1 MRDAIVLVT
10 MPWGY
15 VRYPSI
21 ALGIL
26 SRILKNAGLAPI
38 VRSYNLAF
46 LDHVARAQAQA
57 QLPEHERITVKAY
70 QDLANTGAG
79 LGDWVFAV
87 PPFRDVDPER
97 DEAYLAAL
105 ARQGIAPERIALARA
120 LRAHVPSFVAA
131 TVEELLGYAPAMV
144 GFTSVFYQNVASL
157 LVAHEL
163 KARAPHLGIVFGGAN
178 CEAPMGRALH
188 RAFSFVDVVVEGEA
202 ENLIVDL
209 ARDFVAERRPAPRP
223 GLCTRAEDGST
234 LVGEGRPA
242 PVVMDQVPV
251 PDYGYYFEDL
261 ERSPFRDVLVTNSVL
276 PIETSRGCWWGEKQ
290 HCTFC
295 GLNGSNMAFRSK
307 SPERAFTDFVELA
320 TRHRHLRFAAVDNI
334 ISLDHIKQVL
344 PRLGQLGADL
354 SIFYET
360 KANLTKEQLLLMREG
375 GITSI
380 QPGIESFSDA
390 ILRLMR
396 KGVAG
401 WQNVRLLKWC
411 AQLGIRVHWNI
422 LYGFPG
428 EPPEEYARMA
438 AQVPALIHLS
448 PPHLVRL
455 QVQRYSPYH
464 QSPADFG
471 ITLRGASSYY
481 RFIYPLDEETLA
493 ELAYDFDHVYDDGRD
508 PEAYVA
514 PLREAIDRWHREAK
528 TGQNTLVYHRGPGFL
543 RIVDRRQ
550 GFGYESYLLEGCEA
564 LIYLACDGGSTA
576 EAVQRRVVEASHRDV
591 SLDDVRDFLGQ
602 LTEAGLLF
610 EDAGRFVSLALPERP
625 ERELARGERGAYD
638 AARSAGKP
646 RGMTLPLLS

>member
-10 MPWGY
+10 MPWAY
-15 VRYPSI
+15 VKYPSI

-26 SRILKNAGLAPI
+26 SRLLGDAGFAPI

-46 LDHVARAQAQA
+46 LDHVARAQAE
-57 QLPEHERITVKAY
+57 LPEHERITVKAY
-70 QDLANTGAG
+70 EKLANTGEG
-79 LGDWVFAV
+79 LGDWIFAV
-87 PPFRDVDPER
+87 PPFRDVDPDR
-97 DEAYLAAL
+97 DEAYLTEL
-105 ARQGIAPERIALARA
+105 ARQGIAPERIALARS
-120 LRAHVPSFVAA
+120 LRAHVPSFIAA

-157 LVAHEL
+157 LVAQEL
-163 KARAPHLGIVFGGAN
+163 KRRDPQISIVLGGAN

-188 RAFSFVDVVVEGEA
+188 RAFPFIDVVVEGEA

-209 ARDFVAERRPAPRP
+209 ARDIVAGRHPVPRS
-223 GLCTRAEDGST
+223 GLCTRAADGST
-234 LVGEGRPA
+234 LVTEGRPP

-251 PDYGYYFEDL
+251 PDYGAYFDEL
-261 ERSPFRDVLVTNSVL
+261 ERSLFRDILLTHLVL

-307 SPERAFTDFVELA
+307 SPERAFTDVVELA
-320 TRHRHLRFAAVDNI
+320 TRHRHLQFAAVDNI
-334 ISLDHIKQVL
+334 ISLDHIKYVL

-360 KANLTKEQLLLMREG
+360 KANLTKEQLLLMREA

-380 QPGIESFSDA
+380 QPGIESFSNP

-396 KGVAG
+396 KGVAA

-411 AQLGIRVHWNI
+411 AQLGIRAHWNI
-422 LYGFPG
+422 IYGFPG

-438 AQVPALIHLS
+438 ELLPALIHL
-448 PPHLVRL
+448 PPPNLTRL

-464 QSPADFG
+464 QSPESFG
-471 ITLRGASSYY
+471 ITLRGASAYY
-481 RFIYPLDEETLA
+481 RFIYPLDDQTLA
-493 ELAYDFDHVYDDGRD
+493 ELAYDFDYVDGAGRD

-514 PLREAIDRWHREAK
+514 PLRDAIDRWWRDAK
-528 TGQNTLVYHRGPGFL
+528 TRQSTLVYLQGPGFL

-550 GFGYESYLLEGCEA
+550 GFGYESYLLEGSEA
-564 LIYLACDGGSTA
+564 LIYRACDGGATT
-576 EAVQRRVVEASHRDV
+576 EAVHRQVVAAGHGDV
-591 SLDDVRDFLGQ
+591 TLDDVRSFVGQ

-625 ERELARGERGAYD
+625 ERELVRQARGEYD
-638 AARSAGKP
+638 DAHSQGKP
-646 RGMTLPLLS
+646 RTVGLPVLS

>member
-10 MPWGY
+10 MPWAY

-26 SRILKNAGLAPI
+26 SRLLGHAGLTPI

-46 LDHVARAQAQA
+46 LDHVARAQAEA
-57 QLPEHERITVKAY
+57 RLPEPERITIKDY
-70 QDLANTGAG
+70 QELANMGGG

-87 PPFRDVDPER
+87 PPFRDIDPER
-97 DEAYLAAL
+97 DEAYLAWL
-105 ARQGIAPERIALARA
+105 AREGASPRRIALARA
-120 LRAHVPSFVAA
+120 LRAHVPSFITA
-131 TVEELLGYAPAMV
+131 TVEELLGYGPAMV
-144 GFTSVFYQNVASL
+144 GFTSMFSQNVASL

-163 KARAPHLGIVFGGAN
+163 KRRAPHVAIVLGGAN

-188 RAFSFVDVVVEGEA
+188 RAFPCIDVVVEGEA

-209 ARDFVAERRPAPRP
+209 ARDVVAGRRPAPRP
-223 GLCTRAEDGST
+223 GLCTRAADGST

-242 PVVMDQVPV
+242 PVIMDQVPT
-251 PDYGYYFEDL
+251 PDYDYFFEDL
-261 ERSPFRDVLVTNSVL
+261 ERSPFRDGLRTSSVL
-276 PIETSRGCWWGEKQ
+276 SIETSRGCWWGEKQ

-307 SPERAFTDFVELA
+307 SPERAFADIVDLA

-334 ISLDHIKQVL
+334 ISLDHVKHVL
-344 PRLGQLGADL
+344 PRLGQLDADL

-360 KANLTKEQLLLMREG
+360 KSNLTKEQLILMREA

-380 QPGIESFSDA
+380 QPGIESFSDP

-411 AQLGIRVHWNI
+411 AQLGIRALWNI
-422 LYGFPG
+422 IYGFPG

-438 AQVPALIHLS
+438 ALIPALIHL
-448 PPHLVRL
+448 PPPELVRL

-464 QSPADFG
+464 QSPEAFG
-471 ITLRGASSYY
+471 ITLRGAAAYY

-493 ELAYDFDHVYDDGRD
+493 ELAYDFGYAYDDGRD

-514 PLREAIDRWHREAK
+514 PLREAIERWRIDAK
-528 TGQNTLVYHRGPGFL
+528 ARQSTLVYHRGPGFL

-550 GFGYESYLLEGCEA
+550 GFGYESYLLENSEA
-564 LIYLACDGGSTA
+564 AIYLACDGGATA
-576 EAVQRRVVEASHRDV
+576 EAVHRQVVGAGHGDV
-591 SLDDVRDFLGQ
+591 SLDDVRGFLSQ
-602 LTEAGLLF
+602 LTEAGLVF
-610 EDAGRFVSLALPERP
+610 AEAGRFVSLALPARP
-625 ERELARGERGAYD
+625 ERELVRRERGEYD
-638 AARSAGKP
+638 GIPSPGKP
-646 RGMTLPLLS
+646 RGTTLPMLP